1 MLHTCKTEKLY
12 CVILFGH
19 IVRDH
24 TTLCNKSIGS
34 TFNLSP
40 RSSLAQALDLYNG
53 ISREEGYFVG
63 DEKHGKTWE

>member
-1 MLHTCKTEKLY
+1 MLHTCKTEKLHS
-12 CVILFGH
+12 VICLVTLSET
-19 IVRDH
+19 IP
-24 TTLCNKSIGS
+24 TLCNKSIGS